1 MRIFESLRAYA
12 DAVGTE
18 IGTSDWYDISQER
31 IDRFADV
38 TEDHQWIHVDPERCR
53 RELGTGTIA
62 HGYLV
67 LSLVAAMAQQTFRID
82 GVTRTLNY
90 GSDKIRFI
98 SPVPSGSR
106 VRGVF
111 RIDTADWRGDELRTR
126 TGVTVE
132 IEGQERPA
140 LIAETVS
147 LHYS

>member
-1 MRIFESLRAYA
+1 MRIFESLQAYA

-18 IGTSDWYDISQER
+18 IGKSPWYDIGQER

-38 TEDHQWIHVDPERCR
+38 TDDHQWIHIDPERCR

-62 HGYLV
+62 HGYLI
-67 LSLVAAMAQQTFRID
+67 LSLVAGMAQKTFRID
-82 GVTRTLNY
+82 GVTRTINY

-98 SPVPSGSR
+98 SPVPSGAR

-111 RIDTADWRGDELRTR
+111 SIRSADWRGSELRTQ
-126 TGVTVE
+126 TGITVE
-132 IEGQERPA
+132 IDGQERPA
-140 LIAETVS
+140 LVAETLS